1 MLEKPRVHQIEA
13 ARVGNQI
20 IHNQN
25 FAVVAQIAARE
36 KRFEHAHRQ
45 RRHNPHARLAQL
57 RLPFAA
63 QKCAAAH
70 RIRQNRAFHA
80 ALCRI
85 AHRAQQRLNFPLRLN
100 NIKRQRTRLL
110 GSLNIRQH
118 GINNFIRLR
127 EQAHGVVFARRQ
139 PRNAGGNMADAL
151 ITLLHLAVQLGIAIA
166 QMLLGKRAVKRIHLL
181 AALGARR
188 AQPWLA
194 NHKIRNH
201 AKHGKH
207 KQNDEPRKRRARIAL
222 LIQHANHAGDYRQN
236 VQPKKDLRPRNIKI
250 HVYPVQSIKYR
261 QPEILT
267 AFRLHK
273 KAA

>member
-25 FAVVAQIAARE
+25 FAVVAQIAAG
-36 KRFEHAHRQ
+36 KQGFKQPHRQ
-45 RRHNPHARLAQL
+45 RCHNPHARLAQL
-57 RLPFAA
+57 RFPFAA

-70 RIRQNRAFHA
+70 RVCQNCAFHA

-118 GINNFIRLR
+118 RINNLIRLR
-127 EQAHGVVFARRQ
+127 EQAHGVVFARRK
-139 PRNAGGNMADAL
+139 PRNAGGDMADAL

-166 QMLLGKRAVKRIHLL
+166 QMLLGKRTIKRIHLL

-188 AQPWLA
+188 SQPRLA
-194 NHKIRNH
+194 NHAISNH
-201 AKHGKH
+201 AKHRKH
-207 KQNDEPRKRRARIAL
+207 KQNREPCKRRARIAL
-222 LIQHANHAGDYRQN
+222 LIQHTNHASSHRQN
-236 VQPKKDLRPRNIKI
+236 VQPKENLCPRNIQI
-250 HVYPVQSIKYR
+250 HTC
-261 QPEILT
+261 L
-267 AFRLHK
+267 A
-273 KAA
+273 

>member
-1 MLEKPRVHQIEA
+1 M
-13 ARVGNQI
+13 
-20 IHNQN
+20 
-25 FAVVAQIAARE
+25 VAQIAARE

-45 RRHNPHARLAQL
+45 RCHNPYARFAQL
-57 RLPFAA
+57 RFPFATK
-63 QKCAAAH
+63 KCATAH

-85 AHRAQQRLNFPLRLN
+85 THRAQQHLDFPLRLN
-100 NIKRQRTRLL
+100 NVKRQRARLL
-110 GSLNIRQH
+110 GSLNVRQH
-118 GINNFIRLR
+118 GINDFIRLR
-127 EQAHGVVFARRQ
+127 EQAHGVVFARRK
-139 PRNAGGNMADAL
+139 PRNAGRHIADAL
-151 ITLLHLAVQLGIAIA
+151 ITLLHLTVQLGIAIA

-188 AQPWLA
+188 AQPWFA

-207 KQNDEPRKRRARIAL
+207 KQNDEPRKRRARVAL
-222 LIQHANHAGDYRQN
+222 LIQHTNHAGDHHQN
-236 VQPKKDLRPRNIKI
+236 VQPKKDLCPRNIQI